1 MSSEDSDTSI
11 LDKLDSVVPAPLAQF
26 DAFPKIPSTYKSRS
40 ESRGFMTIFV
50 ALLALLLM
58 LNDIAEYIWG
68 WPDTEFSVDNNKQSY
83 MGINIDIVIGMPCQ
97 YLNVDLR
104 DAVGDRLML
113 TGTVRRDG
121 AVFDTNQAYK
131 FTSHSKALSVQE
143 AVSQSKKSRGFFA
156 WLRRAKTGFQ
166 PTYTHES
173 SGDACRVW
181 GTLIVKRVTGDYFLF
196 WSFNCSMTHFL
207 RANLHITTL
216 GHGYASYEHVD
227 HSKMNLSHII
237 KEFSFGPHFPDI
249 VQPLDYSYE
258 VTHDPF
264 IAYQYFLHVVPTTY
278 IAPRSR
284 PLNTNQYSVTHY
296 TRVMQHN
303 HGTPGIF
310 FKFDLDPL
318 SITIHQRTP
327 SLIQLIIRCVGVIGG
342 IFVCMGYA
350 IRITTRAV
358 EVVSGADAAPGIVA
372 AEATGVKVGLR
383 AKWGGS
389 ELRARGKMVRQGT
402 GWVLEGAGDTLLH
415 SRSPSYANAS
425 YTGTPTL
432 NGFPSPASASGPP
445 PSTSASPAFNVSPT
459 PSNIPIPPT
468 PQSGAF
474 QSQNSSMFGPGP
486 GQAPANGMRP
496 AATWTPAPGSR
507 HTHTRTPSVAV
518 SASAPI
524 VSGNVPSTPGY
535 AAFPPTPGFS
545 ANGNGGGNGP
555 TPVAPPPKR
564 MGGGPKKD
572 D

>member
-1 MSSEDSDTSI
+1 MSSEDSDSL

-68 WPDTEFSVDNNKQSY
+68 WPDTEFSVDSNKHPY
-83 MGINIDIVIGMPCQ
+83 MGINIDIVVAMPCQ
-97 YLNVDLR
+97 YLSVDLR

-121 AVFDTNQAYK
+121 AVFDTNQASK
-131 FTSHSKALSVQE
+131 FISHSGALSVQE
-143 AVSQSKKSRGFFA
+143 AVSQSKKSRGLFA
-156 WLRRAKTGFQ
+156 WLRRAKPGFQ
-166 PTYTHES
+166 PTYKHEAS
-173 SGDACRVW
+173 ADACRVW
-181 GTLIVKRVTGDYFLF
+181 GILAVKRVT
-196 WSFNCSMTHFL
+196 
-207 RANLHITTL
+207 ANLHITTL

-237 KEFSFGPHFPDI
+237 KEFSFGPHFPEI

-264 IAYQYFLHVVPTTY
+264 VAYQYFLHVVPTTY
-278 IAPRSR
+278 IAPRSK
-284 PLNTNQYSVTHY
+284 PLDTNQYSVTHY
-296 TRVMQHN
+296 TRVLEHN
-303 HGTPGIF
+303 RGTPGIF

-327 SLIQLIIRCVGVIGG
+327 SLVQLLIRCVGVIGG

-358 EVVSGADAAPGIVA
+358 EVVSGADAQQGIVA

-389 ELRARGKMVRQGT
+389 ELRARGKMVRQGS
-402 GWVLEGAGDTLLH
+402 GWVLEGGSGGDSLSH
-415 SRSPSYANAS
+415 SRTPSYAGAS
-425 YTGTPTL
+425 YTGTPMS
-432 NGFPSPASASGPP
+432 NGFPGTPASAAGLP
-445 PSTSASPAFNVSPT
+445 PSAFVTTPSFSVTAPPT
-459 PSNIPIPPT
+459 PSNVPIPPT
-468 PQSGAF
+468 PQSGGGGGGAY
-474 QSQNSSMFGPGP
+474 QSPSMFGPS
-486 GQAPANGMRP
+486 
-496 AATWTPAPGSR
+496 ATWTPAPGPR
-507 HTHTRTPSVAV
+507 THARTPSMAV
-518 SASAPI
+518 SMSASGAP
-524 VSGNVPSTPGY
+524 SASLPGTPGAY
-535 AAFPPTPGFS
+535 ATFPPTPALNGS
-545 ANGNGGGNGP
+545 GNGNGATVG
-555 TPVAPPPKR
+555 PPPKR
-564 MGGGPKKD
+564 AGGPKKD